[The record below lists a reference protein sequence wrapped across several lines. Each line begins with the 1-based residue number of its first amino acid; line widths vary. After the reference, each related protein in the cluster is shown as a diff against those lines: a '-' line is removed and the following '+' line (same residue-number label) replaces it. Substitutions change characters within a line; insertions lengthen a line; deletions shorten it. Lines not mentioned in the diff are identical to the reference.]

1 MSVITSKENFLGSK
15 KNFGEYDQDYTLQR
29 NHDDDVLSNN
39 NNNNN
44 NNNNDDVHNKNL
56 INKISQYQDNND
68 VNIQNESTLI
78 NHD

>member
-44 NNNNDDVHNKNL
+44 NNNNECKKKSKTNKD
-56 INKISQYQDNND
+56 SVVQ
-68 VNIQNESTLI
+68 ERA
-78 NHD
+78 